1 MTPPSPRPQVV
12 DLRSP
17 EDLRESAPEDLR
29 SPAAPPLPP
38 ARRPRRVAVFARRDL
53 PALEGF
59 RPALVVVYD
68 GARDL
73 WAAARA
79 LRAARPATKL
89 ARVLFAEDSL
99 EARARRETRARE
111 AAAFRALAE
120 PRAPPPRPA
129 PPPPGAP
136 GVVVDARELR
146 SGLPRALHERGVAVS
161 VETLAVGDYVL
172 SRRHAVE
179 RKNVDT
185 GDLDSSLESGRL
197 WTQLRSLEH
206 HYANPLLLLEF
217 ERKTRPL
224 SLRPLPDSLHA
235 RHPVA
240 KLAKCVLEYPNAR
253 LLWSPSA
260 ADTPALFAALAG
272 GGDVDVAGA
281 KALKDEQ
288 DFHRRALEKLPGV
301 AKAPAAKRAFLLES
315 DLCLAD
321 LATLTQDELGAL
333 LGPEAAA
340 ELAAFLDRDLRGGL
354 REHEANVVDGE
365 RPPKRPRK
373 RR

>member
-1 MTPPSPRPQVV
+1 M
-12 DLRSP
+12 
-17 EDLRESAPEDLR
+17 
-29 SPAAPPLPP
+29 
-38 ARRPRRVAVFARRDL
+38 
-53 PALEGF
+53 
-59 RPALVVVYD
+59 
-68 GARDL
+68 
-73 WAAARA
+73 
-79 LRAARPATKL
+79 
-89 ARVLFAEDSL
+89 LFAEDSL

-224 SLRPLPDSLHA
+224 SLRPLSLIHI
-235 RHPVA
+235 
-240 KLAKCVLEYPNAR
+240 
-253 LLWSPSA
+253 
-260 ADTPALFAALAG
+260 
-272 GGDVDVAGA
+272 
-281 KALKDEQ
+281 
-288 DFHRRALEKLPGV
+288 
-301 AKAPAAKRAFLLES
+301 
-315 DLCLAD
+315 
-321 LATLTQDELGAL
+321 
-333 LGPEAAA
+333 
-340 ELAAFLDRDLRGGL
+340 
-354 REHEANVVDGE
+354 
-365 RPPKRPRK
+365 
-373 RR
+373 

>member
-1 MTPPSPRPQVV
+1 MI
-12 DLRSP
+12 
-17 EDLRESAPEDLR
+17 
-29 SPAAPPLPP
+29 
-38 ARRPRRVAVFARRDL
+38 
-53 PALEGF
+53 
-59 RPALVVVYD
+59 
-68 GARDL
+68 
-73 WAAARA
+73 
-79 LRAARPATKL
+79 ARPKISRNERKTTEIGAFE
-89 ARVLFAEDSL
+89 VGNFAP
-99 EARARRETRARE
+99 
-111 AAAFRALAE
+111 FCC
-120 PRAPPPRPA
+120 
-129 PPPPGAP
+129 PG
-136 GVVVDARELR
+136 ELR

-197 WTQLRSLEH
+197 WAQLRSLEH

-288 DFHRRALEKLPGV
+288 DFHRRALVKLPGV
-301 AKAPAAKRAFLLES
+301 AEAPAAKRAFLLES

-321 LATLTQDELGAL
+321 LATLTRDELGAL

-354 REHEANVVDGE
+354 REHEANVADGE

>member
-1 MTPPSPRPQVV
+1 M
-12 DLRSP
+12 
-17 EDLRESAPEDLR
+17 
-29 SPAAPPLPP
+29 
-38 ARRPRRVAVFARRDL
+38 
-53 PALEGF
+53 
-59 RPALVVVYD
+59 
-68 GARDL
+68 
-73 WAAARA
+73 
-79 LRAARPATKL
+79 
-89 ARVLFAEDSL
+89 LFAEDSL

-111 AAAFRALAE
+111 AAAFRALAA

-281 KALKDEQ
+281 RALKDEQ